1 MVSRVCEFVCQS
13 ELSYFVP
20 GVRVR
25 QLSKLSFRVVV
36 IPFSFFARAKVVKVI
51 NSFLKLFSGLKSFVY
66 PPRCKYC
73 NSVVFHPLLYA
84 IDISFLQNLRY
95 FSMFFRFVPKT
106 VFASRCFVPHESCY
120 KRFSSISVYNLGIVE
135 LFYDYFLAIFLS
147 KS

>member
-1 MVSRVCEFVCQS
+1 MGPIGSKVIEVKGHFFCYRGQRSNFCISAVVVSRVCEFVCQS

-36 IPFSFFARAKVVKVI
+36 ILVSFFARAKVVKVT

-95 FSMFFRFVPKT
+95 FSMFF
-106 VFASRCFVPHESCY
+106 
-120 KRFSSISVYNLGIVE
+120 
-135 LFYDYFLAIFLS
+135 
-147 KS
+147 

>member
-95 FSMFFRFVPKT
+95 F
-106 VFASRCFVPHESCY
+106 RCFSDSY
-120 KRFSSISVYNLGIVE
+120 LKQISPLDVSYLMKVVINV
-135 LFYDYFLAIFLS
+135 FPVFLS
-147 KS
+147 TI

>member
-36 IPFSFFARAKVVKVI
+36 ILVSFFARAKVVKVT

-84 IDISFLQNLRY
+84 IDIIFTKFKVFFYVFLIR
-95 FSMFFRFVPKT
+95 T
-106 VFASRCFVPHESCY
+106 
-120 KRFSSISVYNLGIVE
+120 
-135 LFYDYFLAIFLS
+135 
-147 KS
+147 

>member
-1 MVSRVCEFVCQS
+1 MLQWLVNSPCKPEVAGSIPGSSPSDGTIVVSRVCEFVCQS

-36 IPFSFFARAKVVKVI
+36 ILVSFFARAKVVKVT

-73 NSVVFHPLLYA
+73 NSVVFHPLLYV

-95 FSMFFRFVPKT
+95 FSMFF
-106 VFASRCFVPHESCY
+106 
-120 KRFSSISVYNLGIVE
+120 
-135 LFYDYFLAIFLS
+135 
-147 KS
+147 

>member
-1 MVSRVCEFVCQS
+1 MFYILVVSRVCEFVCQS

-84 IDISFLQNLRY
+84 FDISFLQNLRY
-95 FSMFFRFVPKT
+95 FSMFF
-106 VFASRCFVPHESCY
+106 
-120 KRFSSISVYNLGIVE
+120 
-135 LFYDYFLAIFLS
+135 
-147 KS
+147 